1 MARDRN
7 ETIYRL
13 TVEDIFLTAESYDR
27 DVDELTP
34 EVVEK
39 VIHKIEAMDFGDMSQ
54 TIDMFTDDAIRE
66 VKEAKKPVT
75 EPAKEG

>member
-13 TVEDIFLTAESYDR
+13 TVEDIFLTAENYDR
-27 DVDELTP
+27 NESDLTP

-54 TIDMFTDDAIRE
+54 TISMFIDDAILE
-66 VKEAKKPVT
+66 VNATK
-75 EPAKEG
+75 

>member
-13 TVEDIFLTAESYDR
+13 TVEDIFLTAESYGR
-27 DVDELTP
+27 DEAELTP

-39 VIHKIEAMDFGDMSQ
+39 VIHSIEKMDFGDMSQ
-54 TIDMFTDDAIRE
+54 TIDMFIDDAIGE
-66 VKEAKKPVT
+66 VEEAKKQQGK
-75 EPAKEG
+75 EPE

>member
-1 MARDRN
+1 MPRDRN

-13 TVEDIFLTAESYDR
+13 TVEDIFLTAENDGR
-27 DVDELTP
+27 DESELTP

-39 VIHKIEAMDFGDMSQ
+39 VIHKIEAVDFGDMAQ

-66 VKEAKKPVT
+66 VNESKQRKN
-75 EPAKEG
+75 